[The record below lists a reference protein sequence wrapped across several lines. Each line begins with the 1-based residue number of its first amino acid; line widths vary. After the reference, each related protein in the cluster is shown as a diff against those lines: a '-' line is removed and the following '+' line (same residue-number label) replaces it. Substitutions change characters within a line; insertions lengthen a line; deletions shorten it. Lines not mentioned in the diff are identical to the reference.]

1 MSMHIFHR
9 NLRAPGYH
17 GNQGK
22 YWHEIRQETFQN
34 MDLDLL
40 TYAYH
45 YDKEKNRSLNHNYF
59 EVMAEVSYRNP
70 RMCGGTL
77 AQIL

>member
-1 MSMHIFHR
+1 
-9 NLRAPGYH
+9 
-17 GNQGK
+17 
-22 YWHEIRQETFQN
+22 

-70 RMCGGTL
+70 RMCSVLKEYGDWDSGPGEADDL
-77 AQIL
+77 